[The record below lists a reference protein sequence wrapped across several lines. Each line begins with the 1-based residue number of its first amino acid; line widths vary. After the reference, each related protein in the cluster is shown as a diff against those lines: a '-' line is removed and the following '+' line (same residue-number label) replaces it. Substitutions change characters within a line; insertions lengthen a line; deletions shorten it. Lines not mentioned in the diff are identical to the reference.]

1 MKERGTRRGT
11 HMEFII
17 ALVLFALLVVAWGM
31 LPGTGAAAITI
42 EETTEWAGKEVPAV
56 IKA

>member
-1 MKERGTRRGT
+1 
-11 HMEFII
+11 MEFII

-31 LPGTGAAAITI
+31 LPSTGAAAITT
-42 EETTEWAGKEVPAV
+42 EESKEWAGKEAPAV